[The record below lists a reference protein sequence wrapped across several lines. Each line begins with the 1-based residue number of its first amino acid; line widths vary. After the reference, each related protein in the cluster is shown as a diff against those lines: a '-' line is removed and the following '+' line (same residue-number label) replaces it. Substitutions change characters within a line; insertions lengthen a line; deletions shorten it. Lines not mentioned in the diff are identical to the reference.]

1 MDNDADIAKMS
12 STFTRIGTSSL
23 LLAQFTRVA
32 GPLGFLR
39 TALLVVSGVFLIAAA
54 VLFFRFPNQATYGDM
69 NPSSGSGG
77 VYDLQ
82 NPQYN
87 PYTQRSLYPSTH
99 LDERCD
105 AMGWMQ
111 RISLV
116 IMVGSLI
123 VVFWVVRVLP
133 TSPEEQYPI
142 MKAAMAIAAIGSL
155 LMAPCSLRQI
165 FQARRVGQQLAVT
178 EYLSSLLGMLC
189 LLTIG
194 IFFLFCSIYL

>member
-1 MDNDADIAKMS
+1 
-12 STFTRIGTSSL
+12 
-23 LLAQFTRVA
+23 
-32 GPLGFLR
+32 
-39 TALLVVSGVFLIAAA
+39 
-54 VLFFRFPNQATYGDM
+54 
-69 NPSSGSGG
+69 
-77 VYDLQ
+77 
-82 NPQYN
+82 
-87 PYTQRSLYPSTH
+87 
-99 LDERCD
+99 
-105 AMGWMQ
+105 MGWVQ

-123 VVFWVVRVLP
+123 VVSLVMQVLP

>member
-12 STFTRIGTSSL
+12 SIFTRIGTSSL

-111 RISLV
+111 RISLA

-123 VVFWVVRVLP
+123 VIFLVVQVLP
-133 TSPEEQYPI
+133 MSPEEQYPI
-142 MKAAMAIAAIGSL
+142 MKAG
-155 LMAPCSLRQI
+155 
-165 FQARRVGQQLAVT
+165 
-178 EYLSSLLGMLC
+178 
-189 LLTIG
+189 
-194 IFFLFCSIYL
+194 

>member
-1 MDNDADIAKMS
+1 
-12 STFTRIGTSSL
+12 
-23 LLAQFTRVA
+23 
-32 GPLGFLR
+32 
-39 TALLVVSGVFLIAAA
+39 
-54 VLFFRFPNQATYGDM
+54 
-69 NPSSGSGG
+69 
-77 VYDLQ
+77 
-82 NPQYN
+82 
-87 PYTQRSLYPSTH
+87 
-99 LDERCD
+99 
-105 AMGWMQ
+105 MGWVQ

-123 VVFWVVRVLP
+123 VVFWVVRILP

-142 MKAAMAIAAIGSL
+142 MKAARATAAIGSL

>member
-69 NPSSGSGG
+69 NPSSGFGG

>member
-32 GPLGFLR
+32 GPLEFLR

-123 VVFWVVRVLP
+123 VVSLVMQVLP

-155 LMAPCSLRQI
+155 LMAPCSLRRI

>member
-12 STFTRIGTSSL
+12 SIFTRIGTSSL

-32 GPLGFLR
+32 GPLEFLR

-69 NPSSGSGG
+69 NPSSGFGG

-87 PYTQRSLYPSTH
+87 PYTQRPLYPSAH

-123 VVFWVVRVLP
+123 VVFWVVRILP
-133 TSPEEQYPI
+133 TSPEEQYPL
-142 MKAAMAIAAIGSL
+142 MKAAMALAAIGSR

-194 IFFLFCSIYL
+194 IFFLLCSIYL

>member
-12 STFTRIGTSSL
+12 SIFTRIGTSGL

-32 GPLGFLR
+32 GPLEFLR

-82 NPQYN
+82 NPQYTQ
-87 PYTQRSLYPSTH
+87 YTQRSLYPSTH

-123 VVFWVVRVLP
+123 VIFLVVQVLP
-133 TSPEEQYPI
+133 MSLEEQYPI
-142 MKAAMAIAAIGSL
+142 MKAAMVIAAIGSL
-155 LMAPCSLRQI
+155 LMAPCTFRRVLH
-165 FQARRVGQQLAVT
+165 ARRLGLQPAVT

-189 LLTIG
+189 LLAAG
-194 IFFLFCSIYL
+194 IAFLSCTIYL

>member
-32 GPLGFLR
+32 GPLEFLR

-123 VVFWVVRVLP
+123 VVSLVMQVLP

>member
-12 STFTRIGTSSL
+12 SIFTRIGTSSL
-23 LLAQFTRVA
+23 LLAQFARVA
-32 GPLGFLR
+32 GPLEFLR

-54 VLFFRFPNQATYGDM
+54 VLFFRFPNQATYGNM

-87 PYTQRSLYPSTH
+87 LYTQRSLYPFTH

-123 VVFWVVRVLP
+123 VIFLVVQVLP
-133 TSPEEQYPI
+133 MSLEEQYPI
-142 MKAAMAIAAIGSL
+142 MKAAMVIAAIGSL
-155 LMAPCSLRQI
+155 LMAPCTFRRVLH
-165 FQARRVGQQLAVT
+165 ARRLGLQPAVT
-178 EYLSSLLGMLC
+178 EYLSALIGMLC
-189 LLTIG
+189 LLAAG
-194 IFFLFCSIYL
+194 IAFLSCTIYL

>member
-12 STFTRIGTSSL
+12 SIFTRIGTSSL

-69 NPSSGSGG
+69 NPSSDFGG

-99 LDERCD
+99 PDERCD

-123 VVFWVVRVLP
+123 VIFLVVQVLP
-133 TSPEEQYPI
+133 MSLEEQYPI
-142 MKAAMAIAAIGSL
+142 MKAAMVIAAIGSL
-155 LMAPCSLRQI
+155 LMAPCTFRRVLH
-165 FQARRVGQQLAVT
+165 ARRLGLQPAVT
-178 EYLSSLLGMLC
+178 EYLSSLIGMLC
-189 LLTIG
+189 LLAAG
-194 IFFLFCSIYL
+194 IAFLSCTIYL

>member
-39 TALLVVSGVFLIAAA
+39 TALLIVSGVFLIAAA

-123 VVFWVVRVLP
+123 VIFLVVQFLP
-133 TSPEEQYPI
+133 MSLEEQYPI

>member
-77 VYDLQ
+77 VYGLQ

-99 LDERCD
+99 PDERCD

-123 VVFWVVRVLP
+123 VVFWVVRILP

>member
-12 STFTRIGTSSL
+12 SIFARIGTSSL

-39 TALLVVSGVFLIAAA
+39 SALLIVSGVFLIAAA

-77 VYDLQ
+77 VYNLQ

-116 IMVGSLI
+116 IMVGSL
-123 VVFWVVRVLP
+123 VVIFLVVQVLP
-133 TSPEEQYPI
+133 MSPEEQYPI
-142 MKAAMAIAAIGSL
+142 MKGTMAIAAIGSL
-155 LMAPCSLRQI
+155 LMAPCAFRRV
-165 FQARRVGQQLAVT
+165 FHARRLGQQPAIT

-189 LLTIG
+189 LLIAG
-194 IFFLFCSIYL
+194 IVFLVCSIYL

>member
-39 TALLVVSGVFLIAAA
+39 TALLIVSGVFLIAAA

-123 VVFWVVRVLP
+123 VVFWVVRILP

>member
-12 STFTRIGTSSL
+12 SIFTRIGTSSL

-39 TALLVVSGVFLIAAA
+39 SALLIVSGVFLIAAA

-87 PYTQRSLYPSTH
+87 PYTQRPLYPSTH

-111 RISLV
+111 RISLA

-123 VVFWVVRVLP
+123 VIFLVVQVLP
-133 TSPEEQYPI
+133 MSPEEQYPI

>member
-12 STFTRIGTSSL
+12 SIFTRIGTSSL

-32 GPLGFLR
+32 GPLEFLR

-69 NPSSGSGG
+69 NPSSGFGG

-87 PYTQRSLYPSTH
+87 PYTQRPLYPSTH

-123 VVFWVVRVLP
+123 VIFLVVQVLP
-133 TSPEEQYPI
+133 MSPEEQYPI

-155 LMAPCSLRQI
+155 LMAPCTFRRVLH
-165 FQARRVGQQLAVT
+165 ARRLGLQLAVT
-178 EYLSSLLGMLC
+178 EYLSALLGMLC
-189 LLTIG
+189 LLAAG
-194 IFFLFCSIYL
+194 IAFLSCSIYL

>member
-39 TALLVVSGVFLIAAA
+39 SALLIVSGVFLIAAA

-123 VVFWVVRVLP
+123 VVSLVMQVLP

>member
-1 MDNDADIAKMS
+1 MDNDADIAKLSLIFARIGVGSILVAQCSHMTEPSGPLWLLFFTVSMS
-12 STFTRIGTSSL
+12 SF
-23 LLAQFTRVA
+23 LASV
-32 GPLGFLR
+32 
-39 TALLVVSGVFLIAAA
+39 I
-54 VLFFRFPNQATYGDM
+54 LFFRSRSQGTYGNV
-69 NPSSGSGG
+69 NPAPGFSGS
-77 VYDLQ
+77 YDLQ
-82 NPQYN
+82 ETRRRLH
-87 PYTQRSLYPSTH
+87 TQRLLHPSTH
-99 LDERCD
+99 LDEGCD
-105 AMGWMQ
+105 AMGWVQ
-111 RISLV
+111 RICLV

-123 VVFWVVRVLP
+123 VVFWVVRILP

-142 MKAAMAIAAIGSL
+142 MKAAMALAAIGSL